1 MHGLVSLLDDEH
13 FRLVEEIW
21 DELERDFGVR
31 NLYVTPFPHFSYQ
44 VAETYDME
52 LAAGVL
58 SEVAR
63 TTAPFTVRTTGLGIF
78 NITHPVL
85 YVPVVRSPELSDLHE
100 MLWRE
105 VTRAATGATEY
116 YRPEMWM
123 PHITLAHG
131 DIDIDRLTAAVRGLS
146 ARNFHW
152 EIRIDNLT
160 VIYDTGT
167 EQGLRHRFGLGDHGH
182 ITSDYVI

>member
-1 MHGLVSLLDDEH
+1 MHGLVSLLDDKH

-21 DELERDFGVR
+21 DELEKDFGVR

-63 TTAPFTVRTTGLGIF
+63 STAPFKVRTTGLGIF

-100 MLWRE
+100 TLWRE
-105 VTRAATGATEY
+105 VTRTATGATEY

-131 DIDIDRLTAAVRGLS
+131 DIDIDRLTVAVRGLS
-146 ARNFHW
+146 GRNFHW
-152 EIRIDNLT
+152 EISIDNLS
-160 VIYDTGT
+160 VIFDTGT
-167 EQGLRHRFGLGDHGH
+167 EQGLRHRFNLGDGGL
-182 ITSDYVI
+182 IAADE